1 MVICSSSHSKDARP
15 YTEKAPDGYN
25 TAVFPQLR
33 RAPAFF
39 PPSALVRRRP
49 ERGLLWITGIEKYRN
64 RKNVGLYVQI
74 RGLKNV
80 VILSGRL
87 FGWGK
92 EKTKG
97 SFCMNV
103 KLG

>member
-1 MVICSSSHSKDARP
+1 
-15 YTEKAPDGYN
+15 
-25 TAVFPQLR
+25 
-33 RAPAFF
+33 
-39 PPSALVRRRP
+39 
-49 ERGLLWITGIEKYRN
+49 
-64 RKNVGLYVQI
+64 VQI

-92 EKTKG
+92 EKMKG

>member
-1 MVICSSSHSKDARP
+1 
-15 YTEKAPDGYN
+15 
-25 TAVFPQLR
+25 
-33 RAPAFF
+33 
-39 PPSALVRRRP
+39 
-49 ERGLLWITGIEKYRN
+49 
-64 RKNVGLYVQI
+64 VQI